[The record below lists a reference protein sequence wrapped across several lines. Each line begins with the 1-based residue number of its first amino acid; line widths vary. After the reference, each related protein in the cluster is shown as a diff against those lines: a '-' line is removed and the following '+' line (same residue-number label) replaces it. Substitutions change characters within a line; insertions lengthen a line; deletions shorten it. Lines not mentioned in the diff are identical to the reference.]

1 MKQLKVYRSSA
12 GSGKTFTLVKH
23 YLTILLKSES
33 PYAFKE
39 VLAITFTNKAAQE
52 MKDRILY
59 ELQLMIYD
67 PGSSD
72 MLPLISKDTSIQVE
86 SLKLKCK
93 SIFSKII
100 HNYSDFNVMTID
112 RFTNTIINAFSKEL
126 DLLPSYDIVLDEKV
140 FLSDAISQFID
151 ESSAD
156 EKFLQLVYSIIDDAI
171 KQGLKTNIEKQL
183 NQLEKI
189 LILNQ
194 QKIKHY
200 DQNFLQNIRTS
211 LSKKMN
217 DLHNEIIIQIN
228 LLSQFILKYH
238 ILENWS
244 PYNRLSKLI
253 KLKENIV
260 EVDIEFI
267 LQYYSWIDD
276 HKLFKKSLSKTDQ
289 ASVNTFLNDAGP
301 CIYEILDNLKVYVKY
316 RELTK
321 LFVPFLMVN
330 SLYSK
335 LKELKTEQNVIL
347 ISDFNTLISDIINN
361 EPAGF
366 IFERI
371 GSRFNHVLVD
381 EFQDT
386 SVLQWHNLVP
396 LIHESISNGGENLI
410 VGDAKQAIYRWREGD
425 AQQFMD
431 LPKLPSLENR
441 IEYETLFEYGFEPG
455 YLETNWRST
464 STVIKFNNTIFNEV
478 STLFDI
484 DNIKEVFYRSKQI
497 TYRKDIGSVDVNFND
512 IALKDYLESSI
523 KSIIDVGYSFSDI
536 TILIRSSKD
545 GLEIANA
552 LNRLDIPYVSEDS
565 IYLFYSVQFKLLFYG
580 LSYFESRNNDD
591 LKLLLHHL
599 CVLNGEIAS
608 NSESILNID
617 FDHYISLRD
626 YHKLEFI
633 LSILNLSKKDA
644 FIDCFNDQFFQLV
657 VSKKYSIHRFL
668 EFIWDESKKISVDNN
683 NNNAIQ
689 ILTIHKSK
697 GLEFPVVILPI
708 GNWSSKTNLYQPF
721 IWVDGVTVGQN
732 EFDYFIAKMN
742 KKLLTALDM
751 ENLYKKEEQLN
762 ILDDLN
768 LYYVAF
774 TRAVDHLFINFSGK
788 SKKGEVSD
796 ILKNSIKRNE
806 NFNENEKRFFD
817 GRLEKY
823 EKKIKSKLK
832 KPFVLDDGVNSEF
845 QINYSLANEKNLNF
859 GSVFHQIMSKVGTN
873 FTDGFNFALEL
884 KEQYK
889 ITHTDYEKCCAYLE
903 VLRKSKNLS
912 FVFEEYDILY
922 TEKEIVS
929 SKGEIM
935 RIDRMFYDQ
944 NYWWIIDYK
953 TAKKTPSDIDQIE
966 TYMSVLKEIGYQKIK
981 GMLIYLPHLEVIHV

>member
-39 VLAITFTNKAAQE
+39 ILAITFTNKAAQE
-52 MKDRILY
+52 MKDRILH
-59 ELQLMIYD
+59 ELQLMIND
-67 PGSSD
+67 VDSSD
-72 MLPLISKDTSIQVE
+72 MLSLISQDTSIHVE
-86 SLKLKCK
+86 SLRLKCK
-93 SIFSKII
+93 SIYSKII

-126 DLLPSYDIVLDEKV
+126 DLLPSYDIILDEKE
-140 FLSDAISQFID
+140 FLSDAVSQFIN
-151 ESSAD
+151 ESSD
-156 EKFLQLVYSIIDDAI
+156 NKTFLQLVYDIIDDSI
-171 KQGLKTNIEKQL
+171 KQGLKTDIEKQL

-189 LILNQ
+189 LVLNQ
-194 QKIKHY
+194 QKIKYY
-200 DQNFLQNIRTS
+200 DQEFLRNIRRG
-211 LSKKMN
+211 LSVKMIELN
-217 DLHNEIIIQIN
+217 DVIINQLDHIN
-228 LLSQFILKYH
+228 QAISQYH

-253 KLKENIV
+253 KLKENLV

-267 LQYYSWIDD
+267 IQYTGWVDEN
-276 HKLFKKSLSKTDQ
+276 KLFKKNLSKKDQ
-289 ASVNTFLNDAGP
+289 VSVNNFFKIAGP
-301 CIYEILDNLKVYVKY
+301 FIYNLLHDLKIYVKY

-330 SLYSK
+330 SLYAK
-335 LKELKTEQNVIL
+335 LKELKTEQNIIL
-347 ISDFNTLISDIINN
+347 ISDFNVLISDILKN

-386 SVLQWHNLVP
+386 SMLQWHNLVP
-396 LIHESISNGGENLI
+396 MIHESISNGGSNLI

-425 AQQFMD
+425 AQQFMN
-431 LPKLPSLENR
+431 LPKLPSLDNR
-441 IEYETLFEYGFEPG
+441 AEYEPLLEFGFELG
-455 YLETNWRST
+455 YLDTNWRST
-464 STVIKFNNTIFNEV
+464 SSVINFNNTIFSEV
-478 STLFDI
+478 STLFGI
-484 DNIKEVFYRSKQI
+484 DDVKNVFHQSKQFI
-497 TYRKDIGSVDVNFND
+497 HRKEKGSVDINFND
-512 IALKDYLESSI
+512 IPLKDYLESCI

-552 LNRLDIPYVSEDS
+552 LNQLDLPYVSEDS
-565 IYLFYSVQFKLLFYG
+565 IYLFYSTQFKLLYHC
-580 LSYFESRNNDD
+580 LSYFEFRIKDD
-591 LKLLLHHL
+591 LKLFHHHL
-599 CVLNGEIAS
+599 YVLKGGVDL

-617 FDHYISLRD
+617 FNYYNSLRD

-633 LSILNLSKKDA
+633 LSVLNLTKKDA

-668 EFIWDESKKISVDNN
+668 DIIWDESKKISVDNN
-683 NNNAIQ
+683 DNNAIQ

-697 GLEFPVVILPI
+697 GLEFPVVIMPKGI
-708 GNWSSKTNLYQPF
+708 WSTKSNFNQPF
-721 IWVDGVTVGQN
+721 IWVDGVQVDQN

-742 KKLLTALDM
+742 KKLLTALEM
-751 ENLYKKEEQLN
+751 KSLYDKEEQMS

-774 TRAVDHLFINFSGK
+774 TRAVDHLFIHFSGK
-788 SKKGEVSD
+788 SKKRGVSD
-796 ILKNSIKRNE
+796 LLINTIKQQE
-806 NFNENEKRFFD
+806 CFNENKSRFFD
-817 GRLEKY
+817 GVLEKY
-823 EKKIKSKLK
+823 ENEIKTTIKQPYDLGDVSYSTFK
-832 KPFVLDDGVNSEF
+832 VN
-845 QINYSLANEKNLNF
+845 YTLANEKTLNF
-859 GSVFHQIMSKVGTN
+859 GSIFHQIISKVLTD

-884 KEQYK
+884 KELSK
-889 ITHTDYEKCCAYLE
+889 ITLEDYLKCCTFLE
-903 VLRKSKNLS
+903 KLSNSKELS
-912 FVFEEYDILY
+912 FVFDDYETLY
-922 TEKEIVS
+922 TEKEILN
-929 SKGEIM
+929 SKGEIL

-944 NYWWIIDYK
+944 NCWWIIDYK
-953 TAKKTPSDIDQIE
+953 TANKTPSDIEQIE
-966 TYMSVLKEIGYQKIK
+966 TYIDILKEMGYKKVK
-981 GMLIYLPHLEVIHV
+981 GLIIYLPQLELIHV

>member
-23 YLTILLKSES
+23 YLTILLNSES
-33 PYAFKE
+33 PYTFKE

-52 MKDRILY
+52 MKDRILH
-59 ELQLMIYD
+59 ELQLMIND
-67 PGSSD
+67 VDSSD
-72 MLPLISKDTSIQVE
+72 MLPLISKDISIHVE

-93 SIFSKII
+93 SIYSKII

-126 DLLPSYDIVLDEKV
+126 DLLPSYEIILDEKE
-140 FLSDAISQFID
+140 FLSGAVSKFID
-151 ESSAD
+151 ESSDD
-156 EKFLQLVYSIIDDAI
+156 EKFLQLVYNIIDDSI
-171 KQGLKTNIEKQL
+171 KQGLKTDIEKQL

-194 QKIKHY
+194 QKIKYY
-200 DQNFLQNIRTS
+200 DQNFLQNIRRS
-211 LSKKMN
+211 LSTKMN
-217 DLHNEIIIQIN
+217 DLHDEIIHQIN
-228 LLSQFILKYH
+228 QINQSISQYH
-238 ILENWS
+238 ILEKWS
-244 PYNRLSKLI
+244 TYNRLSKLI
-253 KLKENIV
+253 KLKENLI

-267 LQYYSWIDD
+267 IQYASWVDD
-276 HKLFKKSLSKTDQ
+276 NKLFKKSLSKTEQ
-289 ASVNTFLNDAGP
+289 VSVNTFLQVATP
-301 CIYEILDNLKVYVKY
+301 CIYNLLDHLKVYVRY
-316 RELTK
+316 RESIK

-335 LKELKTEQNVIL
+335 LKELKTEQNIIL

-371 GSRFNHVLVD
+371 GSRFNHILVD

-386 SVLQWHNLVP
+386 SMLQWHNLVP
-396 LIHESISNGGENLI
+396 MIHESISNGGENLI

-441 IEYETLFEYGFEPG
+441 VEYETLFEFGFEQG
-455 YLETNWRST
+455 YLDTNWRST
-464 STVIKFNNTIFNEV
+464 TSVINFNNAIFSEV
-478 STLFDI
+478 QTLFEI
-484 DNIKEVFYRSKQI
+484 DNVKDVFHRSKQL
-497 TYRKDIGSVDVNFND
+497 TYRKDKGSVDVNFND
-512 IALKDYLESSI
+512 ISLKDYLESSI
-523 KSIIDVGYSFSDI
+523 KSIIDVGYSYSDI

-552 LNRLDIPYVSEDS
+552 LNRLDLPYISEDS
-565 IYLFYSVQFKLLFYG
+565 IYLFYSTQFKLLYHG
-580 LSYFESRNNDD
+580 LTYFEFGSKDD
-591 LKLLLHHL
+591 LKLFHHHL
-599 CVLNGEIAS
+599 CVLKGEVAS

-617 FDHYISLRD
+617 FSYYRSLRD

-633 LSILNLSKKDA
+633 LSFLNLNIKDA
-644 FIDCFNDQFFQLV
+644 FIDCFNDQYFQFV

-668 EFIWDESKKISVDNN
+668 DVIWDESKKISVDNN

-697 GLEFPVVILPI
+697 GLEFPVVIMPKGI
-708 GNWSSKTNLYQPF
+708 WSTKSNLNQPF
-721 IWVDGVTVGQN
+721 IWVDGVKVDQN

-751 ENLYKKEEQLN
+751 KSLYEKEEQMK

-774 TRAVDHLFINFSGK
+774 TRAVDHLFIHFSGK
-788 SKKGEVSD
+788 SKKKGVSD
-796 ILKNSIKRNE
+796 LLINAIKLHE
-806 NFNENEKRFFD
+806 CFNENENRFFD
-817 GRLEKY
+817 GLLEKY
-823 EKKIKSKLK
+823 EREIKTTKKQLYTLS
-832 KPFVLDDGVNSEF
+832 DGGYSNFQVN
-845 QINYSLANEKNLNF
+845 YTLANEKTLNF
-859 GSVFHQIMSKVGTN
+859 GSVFHQIMSKVLTD
-873 FTDGFNFALEL
+873 FTDGFKFALEL
-884 KEQYK
+884 KEHSK
-889 ITHTDYEKCCAYLE
+889 ITHKDYLTCCAYLE
-903 VLRKSKNLS
+903 ELRKSKKLS
-912 FVFEEYDILY
+912 FIFNDYDFLY

-929 SKGEIM
+929 SKGEIL
-935 RIDRMFYDQ
+935 RIDRMFFNQ
-944 NYWWIIDYK
+944 NCWWIIDYK
-953 TAKKTPSDIDQIE
+953 TANKTPSDIKQIE
-966 TYMSVLKEIGYQKIK
+966 TYINVLKEMGYKKIK
-981 GMLIYLPHLEVIHV
+981 GLLIYLPQLEVIHV